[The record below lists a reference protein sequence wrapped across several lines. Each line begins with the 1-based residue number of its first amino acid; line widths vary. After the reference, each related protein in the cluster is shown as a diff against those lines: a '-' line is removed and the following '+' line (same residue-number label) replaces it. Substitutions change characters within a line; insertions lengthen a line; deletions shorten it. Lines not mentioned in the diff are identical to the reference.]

1 MPFDFSQTPRRE
13 IAAKDVLQVVC
24 DRFER
29 IDEELP
35 FGLEIAKL
43 KDEVNRHR
51 DRKHAVDQFAL
62 CRAQIEVK
70 AAIIFGEAW
79 QAVKI
84 VDLLDGQDR

>member
-1 MPFDFSQTPRRE
+1 MSTVDEMVVKSKLPIRLTLR
-13 IAAKDVLQVVC
+13 QVVC

-29 IDEELP
+29 IDKELP

-51 DRKHAVDQFAL
+51 DRKHAVDQLSL

-70 AAIIFGEAW
+70 EAIILGEAW

-84 VDLLDGQDR
+84 VDLLEG